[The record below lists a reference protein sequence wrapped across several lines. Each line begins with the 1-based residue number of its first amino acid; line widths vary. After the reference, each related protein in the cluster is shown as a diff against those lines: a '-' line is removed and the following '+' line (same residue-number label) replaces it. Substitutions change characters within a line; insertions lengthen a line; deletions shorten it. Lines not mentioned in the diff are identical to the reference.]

1 MPIHN
6 AIAAGKSEKSDQTMV
21 RTESSLVIVTIVSP
35 VSTLVSDT
43 NPAIPNSKAIKL
55 PEIAPPSFCAMVPE
69 EKISPVELVPFFS
82 VA

>member
-1 MPIHN
+1 MMS
-6 AIAAGKSEKSDQTMV
+6 AITAGKSEKSDQTMV
-21 RTESSLVIVTIVSP
+21 RTDSSLVIVTIVSP

>member
-1 MPIHN
+1 MMS

-21 RTESSLVIVTIVSP
+21 RTDSSLVIVTIVSP

-43 NPAIPNSKAIKL
+43 NPAMPKSKAIKL
-55 PEIAPPSFCAMVPE
+55 PDIAPPSFCAIVPE
-69 EKISPVELVPFFS
+69 EKIRPVELVPFFS

>member
-1 MPIHN
+1 MMS

-21 RTESSLVIVTIVSP
+21 RTDSSLVIVTIVSP

-43 NPAIPNSKAIKL
+43 NPAIPNSRAIKL
-55 PEIAPPSFCAMVPE
+55 PDVAPPNFCAIVPE
-69 EKISPVELVPFFS
+69 EKINPVELVPFFS

>member
-1 MPIHN
+1 MTS

-21 RTESSLVIVTIVSP
+21 RTDSSLVIVTIVSP

-43 NPAIPNSKAIKL
+43 NPAIPSSKAIKL
-55 PEIAPPSFCAMVPE
+55 PEIAPPNFCAMVPE